1 MESIKPSVKRRA
13 APRRNNVDLLSILG
27 YPVIGERD
35 ASLHPTPR
43 FLCAGSRA
51 MIDLKR
57 RRLVRNLLLV
67 AVLMATAT
75 VLTACEVSFYELG
88 RVAGEI
94 AREIA
99 DWLKEFFKG
108 FASGFGGPCC
118 STPTSLLI
126 IGLAVVWRVG
136 RRA

>member
-1 MESIKPSVKRRA
+1 M
-13 APRRNNVDLLSILG
+13 VDL
-27 YPVIGERD
+27 
-35 ASLHPTPR
+35 
-43 FLCAGSRA
+43 
-51 MIDLKR
+51 KQ
-57 RRLVRNLLLV
+57 RRLIRNLLLV
-67 AVLMATAT
+67 TVLAATAT
-75 VLTACEVSFYELG
+75 VLTACEVNFYDLG

-126 IGLAVVWRVG
+126 IGLAVVWRV
-136 RRA
+136 RRKA

>member
-1 MESIKPSVKRRA
+1 MT
-13 APRRNNVDLLSILG
+13 
-27 YPVIGERD
+27 Y
-35 ASLHPTPR
+35 
-43 FLCAGSRA
+43 
-51 MIDLKR
+51 LKR

-67 AVLMATAT
+67 TVLAATAV
-75 VLTACEVSFYELG
+75 VLTACEVNFYELG

-99 DWLKEFFKG
+99 NWLKEFFKG

-118 STPTSLLI
+118 STPTSLMI
-126 IGLAVVWRVG
+126 IGLAVVWHVR

>member
-1 MESIKPSVKRRA
+1 
-13 APRRNNVDLLSILG
+13 
-27 YPVIGERD
+27 
-35 ASLHPTPR
+35 
-43 FLCAGSRA
+43 

-57 RRLVRNLLLV
+57 RCLVRNLLLV

-75 VLTACEVSFYELG
+75 VLTACEVNFYELG
-88 RVAGEI
+88 RVVGEI

-126 IGLAVVWRVG
+126 IGLAVVWRVR